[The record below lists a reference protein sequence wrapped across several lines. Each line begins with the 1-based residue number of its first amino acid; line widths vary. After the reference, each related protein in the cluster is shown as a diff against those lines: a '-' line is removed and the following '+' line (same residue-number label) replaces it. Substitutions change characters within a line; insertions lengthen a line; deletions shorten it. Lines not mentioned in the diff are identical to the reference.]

1 MDPGWDTAVVHRMV
15 DLRRVRLHYVEAG
28 AGPLVV
34 LLHGFPQHW
43 IAWGYQIPAL
53 VEAGYRI
60 VAPDLR
66 GYNLSDR
73 PRRVREYRSASLVS
87 DVVELLDA
95 LGSDRVRM
103 VGHDW
108 GGMVAW
114 WLAMDHPERV
124 ERLVVLNAPHPLRYV
139 RALAT
144 LRQLGK
150 SWYIFFFQLP
160 WLPER
165 LLRAGD
171 FRSVRRILRD
181 DPQRPGAFSDRDIQR
196 HVDALAQSGALR
208 GAINYYRAAVRTNPF
223 ATSRSHRRID
233 VPTLVIWGEQDRALQ
248 PELADPDPSWVTDVQ
263 VARIPEASHWVM
275 ADAPEQVNRLLL
287 AFLSRSRA

>member
-144 LRQLGK
+144 RRQLGK
-150 SWYIFFFQLP
+150 SWYIFFSSCRGCP
-160 WLPER
+160 NGCCGP
-165 LLRAGD
+165 AT
-171 FRSVRRILRD
+171 S
-181 DPQRPGAFSDRDIQR
+181 GAFVESFGMTRNGRVPSAIGTS
-196 HVDALAQSGALR
+196 SGTSTPWRSQARCEARSTTTGRRSAPTRSRPLEAT
-208 GAINYYRAAVRTNPF
+208 GAS
-223 ATSRSHRRID
+223 TSR
-233 VPTLVIWGEQDRALQ
+233 PW
-248 PELADPDPSWVTDVQ
+248 
-263 VARIPEASHWVM
+263 
-275 ADAPEQVNRLLL
+275 
-287 AFLSRSRA
+287 